1 MCGRTAS
8 ALSRD
13 EAAHLLDVDQVDAPE
28 LPKRWN
34 VAPTQELYV
43 AAITSDGS
51 RKLRALRW
59 GLVPSWADDPTIG
72 SRLINARAETLTSK
86 PAFRPLINRRR
97 ALIAV
102 SGFYE
107 RRRAEPGDKGRRQ
120 PYYFHGPSGEPLV
133 FAGLWDIWYDAEGRA
148 LRTFTIITTEAN
160 NAVTAVHHRMPVIL
174 IPGAWEEWLSPASLS
189 AHRLEALLAP
199 APDDR
204 LSFHRVGTAVNSTKN
219 DGPELVLP
227 LQDVELRM

>member
-13 EAAHLLDVDQVDAPE
+13 EAAHLLDVAQVDAPE

-34 VAPTQELYV
+34 VAPTQDLYV
-43 AAITSDGS
+43 AATTSEGT

-72 SRLINARAETLTSK
+72 SRLINARAETLTTK

-107 RRRAEPGDKGRRQ
+107 WRRAEPGDKGRGR
-120 PYYFHGPSGEPLV
+120 PHYFHGGSGEPLV

-148 LRTFTIITTEAN
+148 LRTFTIITTKAN
-160 NAVTAVHHRMPVIL
+160 RTVARVHHRMPAIL
-174 IPGAWEEWLSPASLS
+174 SPGRWEEWLSPVSLS
-189 AHRLEALLAP
+189 AQRLEALLAP
-199 APDDR
+199 ASDDL
-204 LSFHRVGTAVNSTKN
+204 LSFHAVGTAVNSTKN
-219 DGPELVLP
+219 DGPSLVLP
-227 LQDVELRM
+227 LAEVELRE

>member
-72 SRLINARAETLTSK
+72 SRLINARE
-86 PAFRPLINRRR
+86 RP
-97 ALIAV
+97 
-102 SGFYE
+102 
-107 RRRAEPGDKGRRQ
+107 
-120 PYYFHGPSGEPLV
+120 
-133 FAGLWDIWYDAEGRA
+133 
-148 LRTFTIITTEAN
+148 
-160 NAVTAVHHRMPVIL
+160 
-174 IPGAWEEWLSPASLS
+174 
-189 AHRLEALLAP
+189 
-199 APDDR
+199 
-204 LSFHRVGTAVNSTKN
+204 
-219 DGPELVLP
+219 
-227 LQDVELRM
+227 